1 MAEMTPETWDFINDY
16 SREVFGDQ
24 DEHLAGLMDE
34 AIAAGLPAIAVG
46 PDVGRLLMI
55 LTSMTRGRLAIEVGT
70 LAGYSGIW
78 ITRGLA
84 PDGRLITIEYEARHA
99 DFAQRQFERAGLDRA
114 GRAQTWAPAWVCLS
128 DLSQELE
135 PGSVDLLFI
144 DAHKPEYIAYFESAR
159 PLLAVGGLVI
169 ADNVYGIGT
178 GWIDQGYGTDEFNR
192 HIAADPEF
200 EAAAFPF
207 REGVLVAR
215 RIS

>member
-1 MAEMTPETWDFINDY
+1 MADMTPETWDFINEY
-16 SREVFGDQ
+16 SRDVFGGQ
-24 DEHLAGLMDE
+24 DEHLAGLMEE

-84 PDGRLITIEYEARHA
+84 PHGRLITIEHEPRHA
-99 DFAQRQFERAGLDRA
+99 DFARRQFERAGIDARVDLRQGGGVEVLA
-114 GRAQTWAPAWVCLS
+114 
-128 DLSQELE
+128 DLSRELE
-135 PGSVDLLFI
+135 PGSVDVLFI
-144 DAHKPEYIAYFESAR
+144 DAHKPEYIAYFDTAR
-159 PLLAVGGLVI
+159 PLIAVGGLVI

-192 HIAADPEF
+192 HVAADPAF

-207 REGVLVAR
+207 REGVLIAR
-215 RIS
+215 RVS